1 MKKVKA
7 DNWKLKILKT
17 DRNEVRTHIIT
28 GTITV
33 LYKDKA
39 GLELAYRWAKQFS
52 KSAMLSIAD
61 EYRKLKTQGA

>member
-1 MKKVKA
+1 MKKVTA
-7 DNWKLKILKT
+7 ENWKLKILKT

-52 KSAMLSIAD
+52 KSAMLKIAD
-61 EYRKLKTQGA
+61 EYRKLKIKGA